1 MQKLS
6 IGIDASTQGVKA
18 MALGPYGVEALAA
31 VNYGADLPQYGA
43 PEGFVPSDDPRL
55 RQADPRMWEEGVRLA
70 LRRLGERIDLSRA
83 EALSGAAQQ
92 HGLVCTDA
100 NGALV
105 FPFAPIWMD
114 RTTEEECR
122 ELDERFGAS
131 LRERTGSAA
140 AMRFTGPQARRKAR
154 LDPETWARV
163 AHVHCIASWL
173 NSRLVGGESPV
184 DPASASG
191 QNLLDLATLDW
202 APDIAAFTAPGLPAT
217 LPCVAAPLSDSGA
230 LAPEFAVGGLRAGI
244 PVVVW
249 SGDNPDSLLGMGG
262 AAPGEAIVS
271 LGTSD
276 TVFAPMDAPRTD
288 PSGFGNVFCG
298 ADRGYLAL
306 SCLEGA
312 LARDRARR
320 EAGLDWAG
328 FDAALR
334 RDAPPNPVRS
344 LCESQLGDLRRHSR
358 WMLAD
363 GATAF
368 TKLGATGG
376 GAKSDGLLQ
385 LLADTFGAPVER
397 LEATETVALGAAM
410 RAWTRASGET
420 LAAVQGRLR
429 RVAARFEPGRYPL
442 GGDVPV

>member
-1 MQKLS
+1 MQPIS

-18 MALGPYGVEALAA
+18 LALGPDGVEALAA
-31 VNYGADLPQYGA
+31 VNFGADLPQYGA

-55 RQADPRMWEEGVRLA
+55 HEADPRMWEEGIRLA
-70 LRRLGERIDLSRA
+70 LQRLGAEVDLSRV

-100 NGALV
+100 EGALV
-105 FPFAPIWMD
+105 FPRAPIWMD
-114 RTTEEECR
+114 STTEQECR
-122 ELDERFGAS
+122 ELDERFGAA

-154 LDPETWARV
+154 QDPGAWARV

-173 NSRLVGGESPV
+173 NSRLIGGEAPV

-202 APDIAAFTAPGLPAT
+202 AADIAAFTAPGLPGT
-217 LPCVAAPLSDSGA
+217 LPRIAAPLSDSGA
-230 LAPEFAVGGLRAGI
+230 LAAEFAVGGLRAGI

-262 AAPGEAIVS
+262 AAPGEAVVS

-288 PSGFGNVFCG
+288 PNGFGNVFCG

-306 SCLEGA
+306 TCLEGA
-312 LARDRARR
+312 LARDCARR
-320 EAGLDWAG
+320 EAGLDWTG

-334 RDAPPNPVRS
+334 RDAPPNPVRE
-344 LCESQLGDLRRHSR
+344 LCETHLAELLQRSR

-363 GATAF
+363 GAPSF
-368 TKLGATGG
+368 TRLGATGG
-376 GAKSDGLLQ
+376 GAKSSGLLQ

-410 RAWTRASGET
+410 RAWTRASGESLPT
-420 LAAVQGRLR
+420 VQMRLR
-429 RVAARFEPGRYPL
+429 RIAARFEPGR
-442 GGDVPV
+442 